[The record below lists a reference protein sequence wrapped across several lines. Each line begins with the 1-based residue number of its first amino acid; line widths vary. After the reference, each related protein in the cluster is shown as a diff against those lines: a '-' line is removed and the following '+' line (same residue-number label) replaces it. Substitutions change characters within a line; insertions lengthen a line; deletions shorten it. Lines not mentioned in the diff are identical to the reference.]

1 MNAKYNFTL
10 QSSDKRR
17 VLPEKIIL
25 GRHDTETID
34 HVVLKLLG
42 FLLFFRER
50 LLIEPR
56 LNDDSNPYS
65 PDLVQLDYE
74 LRPRLWVEC
83 GECSV
88 HKLDKLAVKA
98 PEAEIWVLKPSP
110 AAAAELIAKMA
121 KEELRP
127 RRYGVVGFDP
137 GMLAELA
144 ARTQTRNE
152 VFWVKGSF
160 DPAEMHLDFN
170 GLWFESAFT
179 VWRF

>member
-1 MNAKYNFTL
+1 MA
-10 QSSDKRR
+10 D
-17 VLPEKIIL
+17 
-25 GRHDTETID
+25 
-34 HVVLKLLG
+34 VVLKLLG

-56 LNDDSNPYS
+56 LHDESNPYT

-88 HKLDKLAVKA
+88 QKMDRLAVKA
-98 PEAEIWVLKPSP
+98 PEAEIWVIKASQADAL
-110 AAAAELIAKMA
+110 ELIAKMA
-121 KEELRP
+121 KGELRP
-127 RRYGVVGFDP
+127 RRYGVVGFD
-137 GMLAELA
+137 GEVFAELT

-152 VFWVKGSF
+152 IFWVSGSLESQ
-160 DPAEMHLDFN
+160 EMQLDFN

-179 VWRF
+179 VLRF